1 MKHVKRSDC
10 RTQARGLIMEYHH
23 DIIESE
29 VLLNQINQAWDAKE
43 REEAERIKR
52 ETDASWKEYE
62 AYKDALDEEDNRNA
76 IAEIEKYFQSLEE
89 SGEPEKFHLKDKKRA
104 ARRRANVYAKKR
116 LLKKVNKAEKNLEKR
131 AEDDMKNIRYHSSEG
146 FNLRVMRVV
155 TLQKRAMRIKF

>member
-155 TLQKRAMRIKF
+155 TLQKRAMRIKC

>member
-10 RTQARGLIMEYHH
+10 RTQARGLIMEYQH

-29 VLLNQINQAWDAKE
+29 VLPNQINQAWDAKE

-89 SGEPEKFHLKDKKRA
+89 SGEPENFHLKDKKRA

-116 LLKKVNKAEKNLEKR
+116 LLKKVNNAEKNLEKR

-155 TLQKRAMRIKF
+155 TLQKRAMRIKC